1 MTEIFI
7 DEKGRIPLILLLIII
22 FILVGI
28 ILWGVIVR
36 LRTPAGKGFVD
47 LPDRIQVVW
56 AMYESARRGDIN
68 GYLDCFAPESQSS
81 IQDTLKSMGEEAF
94 REYLRNKA
102 NGVLGVSIYTLQGRD
117 QNTMGP
123 VTSGNKEASAS
134 SSGFDEDII
143 TLPVEIVYY
152 GRNEFQVFTIKWQ
165 GKKWK
170 ILSVSLPTLSPQPI
184 PYGRNVNQ

>member
-7 DEKGRIPLILLLIII
+7 EEKGRIPLLLLLIII
-22 FILVGI
+22 LILAGV

-68 GYLDCFAPESQSS
+68 TYIDCFAPESQSS

-102 NGVLGVSIYTLQGRD
+102 NGVLGVSIYSLQGND
-117 QNTMGP
+117 QNTIG
-123 VTSGNKEASAS
+123 TAGSGNKEASAS

-143 TLPVEIVYY
+143 TFPVEIVYQ
-152 GRNEFQVFTIKWQ
+152 GRNEFQVFTLRRQ
-165 GKKWK
+165 GNTWK

-184 PYGRNVNQ
+184 PYGLNVNQ